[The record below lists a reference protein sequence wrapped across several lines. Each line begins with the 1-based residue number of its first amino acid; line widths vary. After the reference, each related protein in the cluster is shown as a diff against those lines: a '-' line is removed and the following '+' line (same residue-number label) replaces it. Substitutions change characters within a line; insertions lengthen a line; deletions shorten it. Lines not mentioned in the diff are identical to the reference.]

1 MEIQYTGAKFVSYSA
16 LMRIPL
22 TITTLSGLEP
32 VLEQELRSLGM
43 QVLDKARQAV
53 TCSGTEESVYRLNLS
68 LRTGLR
74 VLWEIH
80 RAPIQSVQ
88 ELYREAKSIPWEHF
102 IHPHKTIAVS
112 VSCPVLSWASPR
124 YLPLAVKDAVV
135 DRFSETFGKRPSV
148 DPHAPH
154 LPIHLHIEG
163 KVGVFSLDTS
173 GESLHRRG
181 YRLEKNLAPVNEVL
195 AAGILK
201 LIGWAP
207 NFPLYDPMCGS
218 GTFLVEA
225 GLMAYGI
232 PPGILRTHFA
242 FQNWKLFDKSLYEK
256 VRKELEESAERSKVG
271 KRPAANSAVTGGV
284 PTECSIFGSDR
295 DPNALEI
302 TQRNLSRAGL
312 QGKVRLFPGVFE
324 ALPPPFPPEQG
335 GFLLMNPPYGK
346 RLKDPELETLYRT
359 IGDTLKK
366 KYAGVQAWILSGN
379 PEAAKHIG
387 LRPFKKYALKNGPL
401 DCKLFGFTLRQ
412 GKYTT

>member
-1 MEIQYTGAKFVSYSA
+1 MGVPFTV
-16 LMRIPL
+16 
-22 TITTLSGLEP
+22 TTLSGLER
-32 VLEQELRSLGM
+32 VLEQELRGLGM

-53 TCSGTEESVYRLNLS
+53 SCMGTQEYIYRLNLS

-88 ELYREAKSIPWEHF
+88 DLYRETKRIPWEHF
-102 IHPHKTIAVS
+102 IHPHQTIAVS
-112 VSCPVLSWASPR
+112 VSCPGVNWASPR

-135 DRFSETFGKRPSV
+135 DRFFETFGKRPSV

-154 LPIHLHIEG
+154 LPIHLHLEG
-163 KVGVFSLDTS
+163 KVGIFSLNTS

-181 YRLEKNLAPVNEVL
+181 YRLEKTLAPVNEVL

-201 LIGWAP
+201 LVGWEP
-207 NFPLYDPMCGS
+207 KIPLYDPMCGS

-225 GLMAYGI
+225 ELMAYGI
-232 PPGILRTHFA
+232 PPGILRTRFA
-242 FQNWKLFDKSLYEK
+242 FQNWKTFDKTLYEQ
-256 VRKELEESAERSKVG
+256 VRRELEKSVERLNAEKGSDADSATTQG
-271 KRPAANSAVTGGV
+271 AATGSAL
-284 PTECSIFGSDR
+284 FGSDK
-295 DPNALEI
+295 DPKALEI
-302 TQRNLSRAGL
+302 TRRNLIRAGL
-312 QGKVRLFPGVFE
+312 EGKVRLFPGAFE

-346 RLKDPELETLYRT
+346 RLQDPELETLYRT
-359 IGDTLKK
+359 IGDTLKN

-387 LRPFKKYALKNGPL
+387 LRPFQKVALKNGPL
-401 DCKLFGFTLRQ
+401 DCKLFGFTLMK